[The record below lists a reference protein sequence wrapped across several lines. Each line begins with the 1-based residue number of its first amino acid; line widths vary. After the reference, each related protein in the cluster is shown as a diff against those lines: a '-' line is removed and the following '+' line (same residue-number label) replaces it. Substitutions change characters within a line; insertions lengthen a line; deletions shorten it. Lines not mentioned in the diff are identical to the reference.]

1 MPTGNRNDVFA
12 LVATLA
18 VGCITGALSYSLLT
32 NFFHK
37 RKHIKPRREQ
47 PMKKRESLKIQ
58 QTHTIE
64 FCVSDI
70 ASAIAA
76 IHGGATSLELC
87 SNRLE
92 GGVSPSL
99 GFVEECVRVCR
110 NLSVEVHVLVRPRPG
125 GFVYDHEEFEVILR
139 DISAYIN
146 AGVDGNVLRSRSLS
160 FRLSKFAPVS
170 SCLQELSS
178 ECSHLIIKSM
188 KFE

>member
-1 MPTGNRNDVFA
+1 MDVQLVSKMPSGGRNDFFA

-18 VGCITGALSYSLLT
+18 VGYIAGALSYSFAT
-32 NFFHK
+32 NYFHK
-37 RKHIKPRREQ
+37 RKSIKARKEQ

-99 GFVEECVRVCR
+99 GFVEECVRICR

-125 GFVYDHEEFEVILR
+125 GFVYDQEEFEVILR
-139 DISAYIN
+139 DISAYIA
-146 AGVDGNVLRSRSLS
+146 AGVDGNAVISI
-160 FRLSKFAPVS
+160 
-170 SCLQELSS
+170 CLP
-178 ECSHLIIKSM
+178 SH
-188 KFE
+188 